1 MKKSTDSWIEVGD
14 LRHTLIQYRLQQ
26 NRFGRGE
33 DKSIEKEEGVLRH
46 AGGMPLLTDLSL
58 AMRTDPLVI
67 YGHAVTFAF
76 PDVKVDAYRR
86 SVLHLNLIS
95 EVVGSAL
102 NWREQNVLRELMS
115 EALLFAEISEPEM
128 TAVNF
133 DDLFCDRMGE
143 LERGHI
149 EVFPKLWSLRAYRK
163 TNGEVTRIPRLMT
176 S

>member
-1 MKKSTDSWIEVGD
+1 MDG
-14 LRHTLIQYRLQQ
+14 
-26 NRFGRGE
+26 
-33 DKSIEKEEGVLRH
+33 
-46 AGGMPLLTDLSL
+46 
-58 AMRTDPLVI
+58 
-67 YGHAVTFAF
+67 
-76 PDVKVDAYRR
+76 YRR

-133 DDLFCDRMGE
+133 HDLFRDRMGE

-149 EVFPKLWSLRAYRK
+149 EVFPKLWSLTAYNK
-163 TNGEVTRIPRLMT
+163 TNGEVTRIPRLMA